1 MVGVQTEISLS
12 EELRGIGVQCTPFD
26 TPELIFSVVGILLIP
41 PVTAVTLAFSSLA
54 IETHPIAYLPDAT
67 CEGGIAYHYV
77 LLKAL
82 ATVAPFLVPFVTDM
96 ACAVVLLL
104 LAAYVFTQHL
114 HLLPYQQHASNC
126 LRAAGYSGLTWTCF
140 TTLAMTIVRR
150 TSVTQGVLQ
159 SIQWILAGATPMAM
173 MFGIYCASER
183 HAGILL
189 ELERLRGDWE
199 AHTTKKEM
207 KAANR
212 EGGEGSEDTE
222 ENEDDATTEKADTH
236 YSLRANTK
244 GPKKT
249 AHSKFFNPRWEM
261 QRAARSGQ
269 QAHTIARTLL
279 SMRQQR
285 DLPFLAYVVSRG
297 IDENPTSDEM
307 VLFRLA
313 LLRFVFRDLSE
324 ASNEERRLTETLSGS
339 SRELK
344 FVLYAF
350 SRRATREYYSMDSNE
365 GGGAMNLMEFDTAIH
380 RARKE
385 HLECLMQLKKFWQC
399 VHSSKRKGG
408 IAAVL
413 DAGLDALQAYDDAVV
428 CAVEE
433 YEGLLERYPRSIP
446 VLQVYASFLDTVIN
460 DAKAADNLKQRIET
474 IQNDDFEH
482 DHGHAKDQDAAL
494 EKKAA
499 RSATTSDSDN
509 SRDKTVRLY
518 LTWLPNILGTELS
531 DLRRLRLYIML
542 LLGLLI
548 CVSAAAYGVSQLWL
562 FTQQAQAEV
571 HLVEAAG
578 KLRAMCISALFY
590 SRSSVLAA
598 ISNHTEDVHALEVKA
613 GALAEALQLQHV
625 DNYESITRPHMLE
638 VYVTRNITTMVPIG
652 DRWYEKKI
660 SFWEMGNE
668 VARRMRRASLVT
680 VKDLVSTDYHGA
692 NISEAKLAM
701 VYAAENVFRSV
712 LPAFERVTKLYELDM
727 SELSVLTN
735 IVVAVSTSI
744 HCIIL
749 LLIAFVAIRGNG
761 TTIQAMHHYIFINV
775 MAFSIP
781 AITARKLKDHYTNL
795 EKELRDLDRDEEVGS
810 FRLSAPLAHMTRR

>member
-1 MVGVQTEISLS
+1 
-12 EELRGIGVQCTPFD
+12 
-26 TPELIFSVVGILLIP
+26 
-41 PVTAVTLAFSSLA
+41 
-54 IETHPIAYLPDAT
+54 
-67 CEGGIAYHYV
+67 
-77 LLKAL
+77 
-82 ATVAPFLVPFVTDM
+82 
-96 ACAVVLLL
+96 
-104 LAAYVFTQHL
+104 
-114 HLLPYQQHASNC
+114 
-126 LRAAGYSGLTWTCF
+126 
-140 TTLAMTIVRR
+140 
-150 TSVTQGVLQ
+150 
-159 SIQWILAGATPMAM
+159 
-173 MFGIYCASER
+173 
-183 HAGILL
+183 
-189 ELERLRGDWE
+189 
-199 AHTTKKEM
+199 
-207 KAANR
+207 
-212 EGGEGSEDTE
+212 
-222 ENEDDATTEKADTH
+222 
-236 YSLRANTK
+236 
-244 GPKKT
+244 
-249 AHSKFFNPRWEM
+249 M

-324 ASNEERRLTETLSGS
+324 ATSEERRLTETLSGS

-350 SRRATREYYSMDSNE
+350 SRRATREYYAMDSNE

-446 VLQVYASFLDTVIN
+446 VLLVYASFLDTVIN

-474 IQNDDFEH
+474 IQNDDFER

-531 DLRRLRLYIML
+531 DLQRLRRYIML

-548 CVSAAAYGVSQLWL
+548 SVSAAAYGVSQLWL

-598 ISNHTEDVHALEVKA
+598 ILNRTEDVHALEVEA

-625 DNYESITRPHMLE
+625 DNYESITRQNMRD

-680 VKDLVSTDYHGA
+680 VEDLVSTDYHVQ

-701 VYAAENVFRSV
+701 VYAAENVFRST

-744 HCIIL
+744 HCILL

-781 AITARKLKDHYTNL
+781 AITARKLKDHYANL
-795 EKELRDLDRDEEVGS
+795 EKELRDLDRDEEVGC
-810 FRLSAPLAHMTRR
+810 FRLSAPLARLTRK